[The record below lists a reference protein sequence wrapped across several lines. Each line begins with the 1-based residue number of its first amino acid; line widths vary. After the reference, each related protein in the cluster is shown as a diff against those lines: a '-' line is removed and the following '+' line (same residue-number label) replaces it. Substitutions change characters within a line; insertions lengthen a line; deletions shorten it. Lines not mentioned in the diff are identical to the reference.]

1 MKLPNVKGMPPHWLS
16 SVLLSLPFGLAIY
29 GKFQDVAIACAV
41 FTAMQFIIMG
51 YMQLAQIAND
61 MQELVL
67 YSRVRF
73 DLEHLKEAIKT
84 MEDAAEHHRR
94 ERG

>member
-1 MKLPNVKGMPPHWLS
+1 
-16 SVLLSLPFGLAIY
+16 
-29 GKFQDVAIACAV
+29 
-41 FTAMQFIIMG
+41 MQFIIMG
-51 YMQLAQIAND
+51 YMHLSQIAIQ